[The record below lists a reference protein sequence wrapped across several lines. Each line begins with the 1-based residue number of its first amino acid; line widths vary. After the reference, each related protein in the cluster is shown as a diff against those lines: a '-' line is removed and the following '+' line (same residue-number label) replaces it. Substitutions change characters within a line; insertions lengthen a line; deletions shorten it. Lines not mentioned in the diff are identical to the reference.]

1 MITKFV
7 LTSNGEGGLNLVAGG
22 ENVGAIYPDIT
33 GMYEFFQIVDVDTD
47 NDTLKVRYTPIDL
60 RKRMTTK
67 QAVEEMLKW
76 NTGRHMLDSGGYGNR
91 GWERL
96 QGVDLLARPEAVLDE
111 YGYTQDLYHYL
122 IERVYFCQE
131 AQDHFDKVDAD
142 NPDLSY
148 TEILKKLYDTDVIIH
163 NCSGLTANE
172 ENTLSQDFI
181 WHSVE
186 VKLPTWDDYV
196 TMTIIQSHNGA
207 DIRGGYSK
215 PFFFMTEY
223 ENILLD
229 INRANVYCDTCHTNW
244 YSDDGANTWESDD
257 DGACDWTRNWSGDNY
272 FCACGGVIKA

>member
-7 LTSNGEGGLNLVAGG
+7 FTSNGAGGMNVVVNG
-22 ENVGAIYPDIT
+22 ENVGAMYPDTT
-33 GMYEFFQIVDVDTD
+33 GMYELYQITDVDTE
-47 NDTLKVRYTPIDL
+47 NESLKVSYNAIDL

-96 QGVDLLARPEAVLDE
+96 QGVDLMARPEAVIDE
-111 YGYTQDLYHYL
+111 HGYTQDLFHYL
-122 IERVYFCQE
+122 IERVHFCQE
-131 AQDHFDKVDAD
+131 AQEYFDKVDAE

-148 TEILKKLYDTDVIIH
+148 TEILKKLYDEDVIIH

-172 ENTLSQDFI
+172 DNTLSQDFI

-186 VKLPTWDDYV
+186 VKLPQWDDYE

-229 INRANVYCDTCHTNW
+229 INRACVYCDSCHTNW
-244 YSDDGANTWESDD
+244 YSDDGSNTWESDD
-257 DGACDWTRNWSGDNY
+257 DGACDWTNNWNGTN
-272 FCACGGVIKA
+272 FVCACGGVIKA